1 MSTKHAKKK
10 LKVLYDAGTQDPHVL
25 QLETSLS
32 RATVYWTIL
41 SIKAGESLEDA
52 KRSGRPPKLGSDDRR
67 CVTQFANYYSAISAE
82 EIGQKLFERRDV
94 KVSARTIQRSL
105 DKSGLS
111 KVKRKNK
118 PFMTDDHMVKRVSF
132 CTRNL
137 AFSFDNVMI
146 TDECLFYL
154 HRNTLKYWTRRGTN
168 PRIAIPKFS
177 VSIMVWGALS
187 EKGLYFTYIQGS
199 LNSQKY
205 CLILQEFIPYANSLF
220 PDGWVLQQD
229 GATCHTSKYTK
240 EWCEI
245 QNVRIL
251 QWPANSPDLSPIENI
266 CKLVKDKVEKKC
278 PKNKNMLREY
288 IETAAGDISTQN

>member
-10 LKVLYDAGTQDPHVL
+10 LKVLYDAGIQDPHVL

-32 RATVYWTIL
+32 RATVYRTIL

-67 CVTQFANYYSAISAE
+67 CVTQLANYYSAISAE

-168 PRIAIPKFS
+168 PRIAIPKVY
-177 VSIMVWGALS
+177 VSIMVWGPS
-187 EKGLYFTYIQGS
+187 PKKGS
-199 LNSQKY
+199 
-205 CLILQEFIPYANSLF
+205 IL
-220 PDGWVLQQD
+220 
-229 GATCHTSKYTK
+229 HTFK
-240 EWCEI
+240 E
-245 QNVRIL
+245 V
-251 QWPANSPDLSPIENI
+251 
-266 CKLVKDKVEKKC
+266 
-278 PKNKNMLREY
+278 
-288 IETAAGDISTQN
+288 